1 MVVPGV
7 RTAVFST
14 LAADAVPASAAEPV
28 RAASAATAAL
38 RRRVVVRYIV
48 VSCES
53 GRDVVDDATTSPACH
68 AWCPPAA
75 GAGTPRPPP
84 APRAAARRGSPRRAL
99 TVSYAHIATRIT
111 VTAPASAHAARSPP
125 TA

>member
-38 RRRVVVRYIV
+38 RRGGVVRFIV

-75 GAGTPRPPP
+75 GAGTPPPLRRSP
-84 APRAAARRGSPRRAL
+84 AAARRAPRPRA
-99 TVSYAHIATRIT
+99 
-111 VTAPASAHAARSPP
+111 PP
-125 TA
+125 RPTPPGPP